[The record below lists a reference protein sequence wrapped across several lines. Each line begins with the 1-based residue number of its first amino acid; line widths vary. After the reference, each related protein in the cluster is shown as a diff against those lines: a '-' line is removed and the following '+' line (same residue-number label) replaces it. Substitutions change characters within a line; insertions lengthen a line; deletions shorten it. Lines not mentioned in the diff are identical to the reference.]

1 MKKDKQICRRLVITK
16 LQFLL
21 FAVAMFL
28 GLQSYAQTGVAI
40 NTTGADPAASA
51 ILDVSSIT
59 KGALVPRMTATQRGN
74 IVSPATGLL
83 VFQTDAPEG
92 FYYYNASST
101 WVYLTN
107 TAGVLAIVNGGTG
120 SSTQN
125 FVDLSTARKDSRG
138 SGESLTRGMR
148 GTP

>member
-1 MKKDKQICRRLVITK
+1 
-16 LQFLL
+16 
-21 FAVAMFL
+21 
-28 GLQSYAQTGVAI
+28 
-40 NTTGADPAASA
+40 
-51 ILDVSSIT
+51 
-59 KGALVPRMTATQRGN
+59 
-74 IVSPATGLL
+74 L